1 RAGLAVAAGAA
12 LAAAFAP
19 LNLWPLAVL
28 CPAMLLLLWQ
38 VVTAGEAARLG
49 FCRSCAIFPA
59 GTYWLYVSIIFD
71 VLAPL
76 WLHLVLLIVP
86 WALGA
91 ALHGHSWTQAA
102 GAPVSVAV
110 VQAAIPQDEK
120 WLESN
125 RDTTLEAYQ
134 TLTEKA
140 LGTQLIVWP
149 ESAPADVANDL
160 VPYLSH
166 LYSEAYTH
174 GSALVLGV
182 LRAQRGAADN
192 AAPRYFNSVLALD
205 QKVSWYDKH
214 HLVPFAEVFPVPR
227 FVRSWM
233 RLMSLPYSDFTPGA
247 ADQPPLPAAHL
258 RLGATVCYEDAYGS
272 SMLRVLPAAD
282 ALVNVTNDAWFG
294 HSSARHQHF
303 QIARMRA
310 LEEGRFLVRAAN
322 DGISAVI
329 GPPGEVIARAPE
341 FRPW

>member
-1 RAGLAVAAGAA
+1 MSDSPDAAVTTPAQEHYRLPSPPSAALRAGLAVAAGAA
-12 LAAAFAP
+12 LAALPASWLLIEWWRGWFLSGFAWLSLGYSQTDTWLAGFAP
-19 LNLWPLAVL
+19 VVGVYGISA
-28 CPAMLLLLWQ
+28 LLL
-38 VVTAGEAARLG
+38 VSAGALVALACGARRIRILAA
-49 FCRSCAIFPA
+49 I
-59 GTYWLYVSIIFD
+59 
-71 VLAPL
+71 
-76 WLHLVLLIVP
+76 LLIVP

-182 LRAQRGAADN
+182 LRAQGGAADN
-192 AAPRYFNSVLALD
+192 AAPRY
-205 QKVSWYDKH
+205 
-214 HLVPFAEVFPVPR
+214 
-227 FVRSWM
+227 
-233 RLMSLPYSDFTPGA
+233 
-247 ADQPPLPAAHL
+247 
-258 RLGATVCYEDAYGS
+258 
-272 SMLRVLPAAD
+272 
-282 ALVNVTNDAWFG
+282 
-294 HSSARHQHF
+294 
-303 QIARMRA
+303 
-310 LEEGRFLVRAAN
+310 
-322 DGISAVI
+322 
-329 GPPGEVIARAPE
+329 
-341 FRPW
+341 